1 MSIVQE
7 GGEHALKTFNIY
19 IYIYIYIHQIVSTK
33 TKSSVRFDQFLGL
46 HQTKPD
52 EYVQLNDR
60 S

>member
-19 IYIYIYIHQIVSTK
+19 IYIYTHQIVSTK